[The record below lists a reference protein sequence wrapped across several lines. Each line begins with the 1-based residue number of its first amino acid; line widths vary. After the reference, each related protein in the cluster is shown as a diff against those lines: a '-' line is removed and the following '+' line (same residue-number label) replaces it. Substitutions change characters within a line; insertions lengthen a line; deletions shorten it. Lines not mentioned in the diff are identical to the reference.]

1 MTVFHRVTGVPVHSV
16 RLIRTREAAL
26 AAPRG
31 DIELGFCGA
40 CGFTANLAYD
50 PHLSDYSQ
58 GYEPTQAFSPAFN
71 RFHKDLAARLIERHG
86 LRNKTIIEIGCGQG
100 EFLALLCAMGDNR
113 GTGFDPAY
121 VDRGDGPADG
131 RMTVVP
137 EVFSEAHPQAQADF
151 YACKMTLEHIRE
163 ADEFVAMVRR
173 AVGGRRDAVVFFQV
187 PDATRILREIAFWDI
202 YYEHVSYFAPRSL
215 AALLERCGFE
225 VLDVGAGFDGQYL
238 MIEARPGAGDG
249 AARHGGDPSTL
260 AGDVERF
267 RAEYPAI
274 AGRWRGYLRAMQG
287 DGLRVVLWGGGS
299 KAVAFLTALGLG
311 DEIACA
317 VDINPRKAG
326 TYLAGTGHPVVAPES
341 LSAAAPDVVIVMNP
355 VYTGEIRD
363 ELRRLGLSP
372 RLVPLDPDTPGGL
385 APEHMIVSP

>member
-1 MTVFHRVTGVPVHSV
+1 
-16 RLIRTREAAL
+16 
-26 AAPRG
+26 
-31 DIELGFCGA
+31 
-40 CGFTANLAYD
+40 
-50 PHLSDYSQ
+50 
-58 GYEPTQAFSPAFN
+58 
-71 RFHKDLAARLIERHG
+71 
-86 LRNKTIIEIGCGQG
+86 
-100 EFLALLCAMGDNR
+100 
-113 GTGFDPAY
+113 
-121 VDRGDGPADG
+121 
-131 RMTVVP
+131 
-137 EVFSEAHPQAQADF
+137 
-151 YACKMTLEHIRE
+151 MTLEHSRE

-299 KAVAFLTALGLG
+299 KAVAFLPALGLG
-311 DEIACA
+311 DEIA
-317 VDINPRKAG
+317 
-326 TYLAGTGHPVVAPES
+326 
-341 LSAAAPDVVIVMNP
+341 
-355 VYTGEIRD
+355 
-363 ELRRLGLSP
+363 
-372 RLVPLDPDTPGGL
+372 
-385 APEHMIVSP
+385 

>member
-16 RLIRTREAAL
+16 RLIHTREAAL
-26 AAPRG
+26 AALRG
-31 DIELGFCGA
+31 EIELGFCGR

-50 PHLSDYSQ
+50 PDLSDYSE

-71 RFHKDLAARLIERHG
+71 RFHKDLAARLIDRHD
-86 LRNKTIIEIGCGQG
+86 LRNKRIIELGCGQG

-113 GTGFDPAY
+113 GVGFDPAY
-121 VDRGDGPADG
+121 VDRGDAPAGG

-151 YACKMTLEHIRE
+151 YACKMTLEHVRE
-163 ADEFVAMVRR
+163 ADEFVGMVRR

-249 AARHGGDPSTL
+249 AVRHGDDPRTL

-267 RAEYPAI
+267 RVEYPAI
-274 AGRWRGYLRAMQG
+274 VSRWRGYLRAMKG

-326 TYLAGTGHPVVAPES
+326 TYLAGTGHQVVAPES

-385 APEHMIVSP
+385 APEYVSP